1 MSRTCPETIGPI
13 KAPTEYDI
21 DKNENVR
28 PYRLALVTPARKEAI
43 AGKITPFAIPI
54 RNSETDIGSGQCT
67 DMPKKVNASAKLP
80 NDTRQTGDTRFKNNK
95 LSVTSDPKLT
105 KEKNMPE
112 VIIELCVSF
121 ISGSSKNRMPWEQER
136 ASGMQKNSHGIVPDP
151 AAVSSSEASFED
163 AVWCASDAFEGSAN
177 AAILGAGLSLTKI
190 EASTPVVI
198 KPHPK

>member
-105 KEKNMPE
+105 KEK
-112 VIIELCVSF
+112 
-121 ISGSSKNRMPWEQER
+121 
-136 ASGMQKNSHGIVPDP
+136 
-151 AAVSSSEASFED
+151 
-163 AVWCASDAFEGSAN
+163 
-177 AAILGAGLSLTKI
+177 KI
-190 EASTPVVI
+190 CRRS
-198 KPHPK
+198 